1 MDFLF
6 SLNRK
11 IADRIFVPLF
21 MRTPLRP
28 NHITILSLLSGIAA
42 AAFIAHGSRPDLLTG
57 AFLLQ
62 LSFIL
67 DNCDGTVAR
76 LKSMRSAFG
85 MWLDLIADLFVDFS
99 LWAAL
104 ATAAIFYE
112 GVDPWLILPALIGA
126 LAGSIINFLRVVRKK
141 LKGQTGKEVPRA
153 RNAFFSAIHVLGH
166 DGDPT
171 IFIWILAA
179 VATPAQFLFA
189 GLFYIYA
196 IWIADTLQ
204 AKASA

>member
-1 MDFLF
+1 M
-6 SLNRK
+6 
-11 IADRIFVPLF
+11 
-21 MRTPLRP
+21 
-28 NHITILSLLSGIAA
+28 
-42 AAFIAHGSRPDLLTG
+42 
-57 AFLLQ
+57 
-62 LSFIL
+62 
-67 DNCDGTVAR
+67 
-76 LKSMRSAFG
+76 KSSFG
-85 MWLDLIADLFVDFS
+85 MWLDLVADLFVDFS

-126 LAGSIINFLRVVRKK
+126 LAGSAINFLRVVRKR
-141 LKGQTGKEVPRA
+141 LKGQTGRETPQTQ
-153 RNAFFSAIHVLGH
+153 NLFLSAVHVLGH

-171 IFIWILAA
+171 LFVWILAA
-179 VATPAQFLFA
+179 IATPAQFLFA